1 VKEHDKRSILL
12 PHSGSTHSKRAFEMA
27 FCGVELCMRKE
38 VYLRNYGGL
47 EMKTDVQ
54 VIDGS
59 AAGIV
64 AA

>member
-1 VKEHDKRSILL
+1 
-12 PHSGSTHSKRAFEMA
+12 MA

-38 VYLRNYGGL
+38 AYLRNYGGL
-47 EMKTDVQ
+47 EMKTDVP